1 MRQCLDNQQKWD
13 FNTEDDL
20 ESMLNEDNVEN
31 DTSVQSSDL
40 QNHQEQTLPENFTL
54 EQSLE
59 ANILLVEELNEDNMQ
74 NETSIQ
80 SSDLH
85 NNQDQTLLENFRI
98 ITEDK

>member
-20 ESMLNEDNVEN
+20 ESMLNQDNVEN

-40 QNHQEQTLPENFTL
+40 QN
-54 EQSLE
+54 
-59 ANILLVEELNEDNMQ
+59 
-74 NETSIQ
+74 
-80 SSDLH
+80 
-85 NNQDQTLLENFRI
+85 NQDETLLENFRI